1 MGELIKIRILKQCA
15 MDVRYLWVCGD
26 GCCEEDE
33 YTTFD
38 FCKDDEHNLE
48 LTNYPFLDEYMIE
61 GEFIGNE
68 PVRIKRHNLL
78 DAINDGLIEI
88 IDGR

>member
-1 MGELIKIRILKQCA
+1 MDELIKIRILKRCV

-26 GCCEEDE
+26 GCCVEDE

-38 FCKDDEHNLE
+38 FYEGGGHNLE
-48 LTNYPFLDEYMIE
+48 LTNYPFLDEYRIE
-61 GEFIGNE
+61 GEFIGDE

-88 IDGR
+88 IDAR